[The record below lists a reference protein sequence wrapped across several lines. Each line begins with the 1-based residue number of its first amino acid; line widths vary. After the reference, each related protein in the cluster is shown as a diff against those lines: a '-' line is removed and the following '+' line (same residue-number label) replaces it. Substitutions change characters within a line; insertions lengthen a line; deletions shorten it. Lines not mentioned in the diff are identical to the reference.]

1 MSANVPLLWRS
12 ESAGLI
18 SIDFSR
24 PPLGRRVLLCEGYRP
39 FAGLS
44 TLPDGLEKNH
54 LESQNL
60 GPPFRFDTLLIPAP
74 RGSFDTPATSVVQ
87 ADESVRYSVRSTPRC
102 SFGTTTNFF
111 KQISEMLVVSL
122 LAMSQTLRS
131 HSSTCDSEIRTI
143 TGHARNSFRAQVL
156 LKPVFHL
163 GLIDLVAR
171 EGEYSERSESLLNN
185 RPVVLWVCTWH
196 LHVALFIPWPFFVP
210 EGKPPTSNLSL
221 RQNVWLRPSSRGRVV
236 AEPMLSRGKAG
247 GAHAQLAGFYNNAH
261 CELLPLQHTLA
272 VAREE
277 LHLFG
282 RAPGEQPTPRFRIGD
297 TMTRSGLH
305 VPHGTMAVATPRFRG
320 PTVEFSTSTMHTRV
334 VHPLVTGYPTHV
346 KENGTCDGVPRY
358 KLPKPKI
365 VSVLNSHVGSSVA
378 RASMLKGASAPLRP
392 CTSGSR
398 CGVLRADWGLPAP
411 LQNVSVGSTNARPR
425 PLHPI
430 DETDTL
436 AAVPFGTPLGAR
448 EERPRAPT
456 YTFQSLPITPAH
468 PIPTSEGHD
477 GAAPSR
483 EGEHPCK
490 AENSALVRL
499 AHSRVALFHSI
510 SASLLGAL
518 RCCLRL
524 PMTITPTLGP
534 LRAIRGMFGCGAR
547 GYTNTGKNWC
557 YALEGLAPVHAPCDA
572 RCFMPALASTDAF
585 FCLMLVLALRHA
597 HSQHQDGYP

>member
-1 MSANVPLLWRS
+1 
-12 ESAGLI
+12 
-18 SIDFSR
+18 
-24 PPLGRRVLLCEGYRP
+24 
-39 FAGLS
+39 
-44 TLPDGLEKNH
+44 
-54 LESQNL
+54 
-60 GPPFRFDTLLIPAP
+60 
-74 RGSFDTPATSVVQ
+74 
-87 ADESVRYSVRSTPRC
+87 
-102 SFGTTTNFF
+102 
-111 KQISEMLVVSL
+111 MLVVSL

-221 RQNVWLRPSSRGRVV
+221 RQN
-236 AEPMLSRGKAG
+236 
-247 GAHAQLAGFYNNAH
+247 
-261 CELLPLQHTLA
+261 
-272 VAREE
+272 
-277 LHLFG
+277 
-282 RAPGEQPTPRFRIGD
+282 
-297 TMTRSGLH
+297 
-305 VPHGTMAVATPRFRG
+305 
-320 PTVEFSTSTMHTRV
+320 
-334 VHPLVTGYPTHV
+334 
-346 KENGTCDGVPRY
+346 
-358 KLPKPKI
+358 LPKPKI

-534 LRAIRGMFGCGAR
+534 LCDFSAYLLVYVPAPRAIRGMFGCGAR

-557 YALEGLAPVHAPCDA
+557 YALEGLAPCSCPGHLFDAIISTTSVVTFRAGLCAHHALEC
-572 RCFMPALASTDAF
+572 
-585 FCLMLVLALRHA
+585 VLTAA
-597 HSQHQDGYP
+597 